1 MKNRSSTSGDEIEQ
15 EIPCSTSSKK
25 SGFAYVRINTPS
37 QLKDEYDIGP
47 VIGEGTFGIVYHA
60 SRKTD
65 GVNCAIKKISR
76 INSFSASER
85 ARLDREI
92 SILRHVKHPG
102 IIKLLSVAESPK
114 VIFLITEL
122 CEGNSLDHYMK
133 QLPENAGLQE
143 YIVVAIVKQIASAL
157 SYLHNRGIVHRD
169 LKPGNIMLLNKV
181 ELDFRTI
188 PPVNFKSNFK
198 YSSDSRIISF
208 DSLIKHQK
216 PENEHIEVHNDSCSS
231 HSGTRSEITTTTT
244 ITTETICSSVF
255 TRNKSVNS
263 STKPLPVCCRH
274 DSTLLECN
282 TKTNHNS
289 NIQPRIPSFQL
300 DDNYCINVENKYPPK
315 ELQTKLIDFGLAIE
329 VRKSEEVLANPCGT
343 LLYMAPEVLNGRS
356 YTRQC
361 DLWSLGVIIFILLTN
376 QTPFNSQNEKQLI
389 NELNQPNIQKII
401 EKLGNYITSLCKE
414 CLIRLLTVD
423 PAYRLT
429 ANQLLIDPWLSFY
442 PVYNS
447 NEIVNNNLNASKK
460 EKEYEQMNLSTI
472 HSLNNLP
479 GNSITASSYS
489 SSSIS
494 NINKCVS
501 RPSSFS
507 RFKTTDTYSTTN
519 VLELMKQYHKEL
531 NNCKQNVEKVNQ

>member
-1 MKNRSSTSGDEIEQ
+1 MKNISSASGDETEQ
-15 EIPCSTSSKK
+15 EPLCSTSLKK
-25 SGFAYVRINTPS
+25 SGFVYVRINTPS
-37 QLKDEYDIGP
+37 QLKDVYEIGP
-47 VIGEGTFGIVYHA
+47 VLGEGTFGIVYHA
-60 SRKTD
+60 LRKTD
-65 GVNCAIKKISR
+65 GMKCAIKKISR

-114 VIFLITEL
+114 TIFLITEL
-122 CEGNSLDHYMK
+122 CEGNSLDHCMK
-133 QLPENAGLQE
+133 QLPENTGLQE

-181 ELDFRTI
+181 ELDFRAI
-188 PPVNFKSNFK
+188 PPVNSKSNFK
-198 YSSDSRIISF
+198 YSLDNRITSF

-216 PENEHIEVHNDSCSS
+216 PKIEHIELHNDSCFN
-231 HSGTRSEITTTTT
+231 HSDTRSAITTTTT
-244 ITTETICSSVF
+244 ITTETTCSSVF
-255 TRNKSVNS
+255 PGNKSVNS
-263 STKPLPVCCRH
+263 RTKPLPGCSRH
-274 DSTLLECN
+274 DSALLECN
-282 TKTNHNS
+282 TKTNHSS
-289 NIQPRIPSFQL
+289 NIQPRIPSLQL
-300 DDNYCINVENKYPPK
+300 DDNHCINVEEKYPPE

-329 VRKSEEVLANPCGT
+329 VRKNEEVLANPCGT

-361 DLWSLGVIIFILLTN
+361 DLWSLGIIVFILLTN
-376 QTPFNSQNEKQLI
+376 QTPFNSQNEKQLM
-389 NELNQPNIQKII
+389 NELNQSNIQKTI
-401 EKLGNYITSLCKE
+401 EKLGNYVTSLCKE
-414 CLIRLLTVD
+414 CLIRLLTID

-447 NEIVNNNLNASKK
+447 NELVNNNLNASQKDLK
-460 EKEYEQMNLSTI
+460 YEQMNLSTI
-472 HSLNNLP
+472 HSFNNFP
-479 GNSITASSYS
+479 GNSITPSSCS
-489 SSSIS
+489 SSNS
-494 NINKCVS
+494 NTHKCIS

-507 RFKTTDTYSTTN
+507 QFKTTDTYSTTN

-531 NNCKQNVEKVNQ
+531 NNCKQDVEKVNQ